1 MCAAVAAPLM
11 LEKVSVQFSDAPAVL
26 VSVTAAVK
34 APRALA
40 TSPVGAGR
48 SSAEFIAAA
57 IRIIIAW
64 VRALTLPATTSAKM
78 AGTTNRA
85 SFFTKNPLERGSLPL
100 TRRLRTDGF
109 FGFD

>member
-1 MCAAVAAPLM
+1 M
-11 LEKVSVQFSDAPAVL
+11 LPRL
-26 VSVTAAVK
+26 VFVTAAVK

-57 IRIIIAW
+57 IRIVVGLGACTD
-64 VRALTLPATTSAKM
+64 AAATTSAKM

-85 SFFTKNPLERGSLPL
+85 SFFTKNPLNVVRCPSHADYGRTGSSVLIE
-100 TRRLRTDGF
+100 TAADAG
-109 FGFD
+109 